1 MNNRLTEIPSDSE
14 ITEAARSINGGKA
27 PGPDG
32 FSAKFHH
39 SYWHIVGKDVIE
51 DVRSFFVTGFLHPQQ
66 NETHVR
72 LIPKVSGPRKVAD
85 YRPIALC
92 NTHYKIIA
100 KILTRRLKPLL
111 PDLISTTQS
120 AFVSG

>member
-1 MNNRLTEIPSDSE
+1 MFTTNGNSDFSLVQECLVNKITPEMNNRLTEIPSDSE

-51 DVRSFFVTGFLHPQQ
+51 NVRSFFVTGFLHPQ
-66 NETHVR
+66 
-72 LIPKVSGPRKVAD
+72 
-85 YRPIALC
+85 
-92 NTHYKIIA
+92 
-100 KILTRRLKPLL
+100 
-111 PDLISTTQS
+111 
-120 AFVSG
+120 